1 MNIRIVTIII
11 LFANCFV
18 NAQELYKVDV
28 VDGWGGG
35 TYRAGDTVHVFS
47 RALDAREVFN
57 RWESTPEVVFM
68 LPDEW
73 HTTFIMPDNNVSV
86 GAHLDTLPLY
96 ELKEEQ
102 INGVERPKR
111 VYHVLPPSPRGVV
124 FLYHGTGGSAR
135 GWLPGS
141 EENFTFVKDLIAAN
155 FGVITTE
162 SEETTAQKD
171 MNGDGFIRW
180 DVAPPLPDASIDYRN
195 LRAILDTL
203 INRGNITASVPLFGV
218 GMSNGG
224 AFAVPSAIALGMKA
238 AVSYCASGRASNA
251 SIINIP
257 CLWMMAANDDNEN
270 VGIAGNQE
278 AVELARR
285 LRERGVNADA
295 VIRRAHPIYPEVF
308 TRVGASESV
317 SRAIV
322 SNLRD
327 KGHLDERGY
336 MRTTSNTIA
345 AAVMADPASYPAI
358 VTQKELTSNA
368 IVNTLAVAYAEHNF
382 FSDLS
387 KQTITWLLGVL
398 DGTTSVEQDG
408 THDPI
413 ISKDVYDVQGRHIQR
428 LPDYE
433 TTDALSAL
441 SAYVNVPLYV
451 VIHYASGRVSTVG
464 VLGR

>member
-1 MNIRIVTIII
+1 MNIRFVTIII
-11 LFANCFV
+11 LFACSFA
-18 NAQELYKVDV
+18 NAQQLYTVDV
-28 VDGWGGG
+28 INGWGGG
-35 TYRAGDTVHVFS
+35 KYRAGDTVHVFS
-47 RALDAREVFN
+47 RALDARDVFN

-68 LPDEW
+68 PPDEW
-73 HTTFIMPDNNVSV
+73 HTTFIMPNNNVSV
-86 GAHLDTLPLY
+86 RAHLDTLPLY

-102 INGVERPKR
+102 ISGVERPKR
-111 VYHVLPPSPRGVV
+111 VYHALPPSPCGVV

-141 EENFTFVKDLIAAN
+141 VENFTFVKDLIAAN
-155 FGVITTE
+155 FGVIITE

-203 INRGNITASVPLFGV
+203 INRGTITTSVPLFGV

-224 AFAVPSAIALGMKA
+224 AFAIPSAIALGMKA

-270 VGIAGNQE
+270 VGTTGNQE

-285 LRERGVNADA
+285 LRERGVKADA
-295 VIRRAHPIYPEVF
+295 VIRRAHPIYPEIF
-308 TRVGASESV
+308 TRAGASESA

-398 DGTTSVEQDG
+398 DGTTSVEQDV
-408 THDPI
+408 TRDPI
-413 ISKDVYDVQGRHIQR
+413 ISKDVYDLQGRHIQR

-441 SAYVNVPLYV
+441 SAYANVPLYV
-451 VIHYASGRVSTVG
+451 VTHYASGRVSTVG